1 MTVVV
6 ALGGNAL
13 ARRGEP
19 ISAEVQERN
28 IDLAARALTRLLDGD
43 RPVVITHGNGP
54 QVGLLLLESEADP
67 SVRTYPL
74 DVLGAETEGMVGYLL
89 EQALMRHAPHR
100 RYATL
105 LTQTV
110 VAADDPA
117 MLEPSK
123 PVGPLYDEATARGLA
138 VELGYNVAPD
148 TGGWRRVVPSP
159 KPLRLLEEEAIRD
172 LVDNGVTV
180 IAAGGGGVPVVVD
193 DEGRPEGVEG
203 VVDKDLAA
211 VVLARTVGART
222 LLLLTDVDGVYCDF
236 GTPRQARVGR
246 LDAAGAWR
254 LLAEGQVPRGSMAP
268 KVEAAA
274 GFADFGGTTLIG
286 SLDQVDGLLAGRTGT
301 AIEPLA
307 HPHPAPHAG
316 EHAGNSASAS
326 GSTRM
331 SEHVTPA
338 RMRT

>member
-19 ISAEVQERN
+19 ISADVQARN
-28 IDLAARALTRLLDGD
+28 TDLAAKALTPLLDGE

-117 MLEPSK
+117 MLLPSK
-123 PVGPLYDEATARGLA
+123 PVGPLYDEPTARRLEA
-138 VELGYNVAPD
+138 ELGYAIAPD

-159 KPLRLLEEEAIRD
+159 KPLRLLEEGAIRE
-172 LVDNGVTV
+172 LVEHGTTV

-193 DEGRPEGVEG
+193 GAGRPQGVEG

-222 LLLLTDVDGVYCDF
+222 LLLLTDVDGVYRDF
-236 GTPRQARVGR
+236 GTPRQARLER
-246 LDAAGAWR
+246 LDGNGARR
-254 LLAEGQVPRGSMAP
+254 LLADGQAARGSMAP

-274 GFADFGGTTLIG
+274 AFADLGGTTMIG
-286 SLDQVDGLLAGRTGT
+286 SLDSVGGLLAGLTGT
-301 AIEPLA
+301 VIEPGVA
-307 HPHPAPHAG
+307 AGNPAP
-316 EHAGNSASAS
+316 AS
-326 GSTRM
+326 GSAPMAPGAVSSRM
-331 SEHVTPA
+331 GT
-338 RMRT
+338 

>member
-19 ISAEVQERN
+19 IGADVQERN
-28 IDLAARALTRLLDGD
+28 IHLAAKALMPLLGGD
-43 RPVVITHGNGP
+43 QSVVVTHGNGP

-89 EQALMRHAPHR
+89 EQALMRRAPHR

-110 VAADDPA
+110 VDPDDPA
-117 MLEPSK
+117 MLRPSK
-123 PVGPLYDEATARGLA
+123 PVGPLYDEPTARRLEA
-138 VELGYNVAPD
+138 ERGYAIAPD

-159 KPLRLLEEEAIRD
+159 KPLRILEERAIHD
-172 LVDNGVTV
+172 LVHTGTTV

-193 DEGRPEGVEG
+193 DDGRPRGVEG

-211 VVLARTVGART
+211 VVLAHAVGART
-222 LLLLTDVDGVYCDF
+222 LLLLTDVDGVYRDF
-236 GTPRQARVGR
+236 GTPGSERIER
-246 LDAAGAWR
+246 LAATEAWA
-254 LLAEGQVPRGSMAP
+254 LIADGQVARGSMAP

-274 GFADFGGTTLIG
+274 GFADFGGTTMIG
-286 SLDQVDGLLAGRTGT
+286 SLDEVEDLLAGRTGT
-301 AIEPLA
+301 VIV
-307 HPHPAPHAG
+307 PHAHSLPPESRDHTG
-316 EHAGNSASAS
+316 KSADPSALLPMAEQTIS
-326 GSTRM
+326 SRM
-331 SEHVTPA
+331 T
-338 RMRT
+338 T

>member
-1 MTVVV
+1 MTAVV

-19 ISAEVQERN
+19 ISAEVQRRNVER
-28 IDLAARALTRLLDGD
+28 AANALIPLLDGD

-67 SVRTYPL
+67 AVRTYPL

-89 EQALMRHAPHR
+89 EQALIRHAPHR

-110 VAADDPA
+110 VDPADPA
-117 MLEPSK
+117 MAEPSK
-123 PVGPLYDEATARGLA
+123 PVGPLYDEPTARRLEA
-138 VELGYNVAPD
+138 ELGYAVAPD

-159 KPLRLLEEEAIRD
+159 KPLRLLEEQAIRD
-172 LVDNGVTV
+172 LVETGTTV

-193 DEGRPEGVEG
+193 ADGRPRGVEG

-222 LLLLTDVDGVYCDF
+222 LLLLTDVDGVYRDF
-236 GTPRQARVGR
+236 GAPTRARIGR
-246 LDAAGAWR
+246 LDATGAWK
-254 LLAEGQVPRGSMAP
+254 LLADGQVARGSMAP

-274 GFADFGGTTLIG
+274 AFAGFGGTTMIG
-286 SLDQVDGLLAGRTGT
+286 SLDQVEDLLAGRAGT
-301 AIEPLA
+301 VIVPHGHRRTPPSREGAGDLA
-307 HPHPAPHAG
+307 G
-316 EHAGNSASAS
+316 GS
-326 GSTRM
+326 GSAPMAEPAVSERM
-331 SEHVTPA
+331 GT
-338 RMRT
+338 

>member
-1 MTVVV
+1 MTTVV

-19 ISAEVQERN
+19 ISAEVQQRN
-28 IDLAARALTRLLDGD
+28 VDLAARALAPLLRGD
-43 RPVVITHGNGP
+43 EPVVITHGNGP

-67 SVRTYPL
+67 NVRTYPL

-110 VAADDPA
+110 VDAGDPA

-123 PVGPLYDEATARGLA
+123 PVGPLYDEATARRL
-138 VELGYNVAPD
+138 EEERGYVIAPD
-148 TGGWRRVVPSP
+148 TGGWRRVVSSP
-159 KPLRLLEEEAIRD
+159 KPLRLLEERAIHELVEAGTT
-172 LVDNGVTV
+172 L

-193 DEGRPEGVEG
+193 QAGRPEGVEG

-211 VVLARTVGART
+211 VVLARTVGARS
-222 LLLLTDVDGVYCDF
+222 LLLLTDVDGVYRDF
-236 GTPRQARVGR
+236 GTPRQTRVER
-246 LDAAGAWR
+246 LDATGAWR
-254 LLAEGQVPRGSMAP
+254 LLADGQVARGSMAP

-274 GFADFGGTTLIG
+274 DFANLGGTTMIG
-286 SLDQVDGLLAGRTGT
+286 SLDQVDGLLAGLRGT
-301 AIEPLA
+301 RIEPGRLA
-307 HPHPAPHAG
+307 
-316 EHAGNSASAS
+316 ENSPSPS
-326 GSTRM
+326 GTTRM
-331 SEHVTPA
+331 AEAATAS
-338 RMRT
+338 RIRT

>member
-28 IDLAARALTRLLDGD
+28 IDLAARALMPLLDAD

-54 QVGLLLLESEADP
+54 QVGLLLLESEADGG
-67 SVRTYPL
+67 VRTYPL
-74 DVLGAETEGMVGYLL
+74 DVLGAETEGMIGYLL

-105 LTQTV
+105 VTQTV
-110 VAADDPA
+110 VDADDPA
-117 MLEPSK
+117 ILEPSK
-123 PVGPLYDEATARGLA
+123 PVGPLYDEATARRLEA
-138 VELGYNVAPD
+138 ELGYAIAPD

-159 KPLRLLEEEAIRD
+159 RPLRLLEERAIRE
-172 LVDNGVTV
+172 LVDSGTTV

-193 DEGRPEGVEG
+193 GKGRPEGVEG

-211 VVLARTVGART
+211 VVLARTIGART
-222 LLLLTDVDGVYCDF
+222 LLLLTDVDGVYRDF

-246 LDAAGAWR
+246 LDATGAWR
-254 LLAEGQVPRGSMAP
+254 LLADGQVARGSMAP

-274 GFADFGGTTLIG
+274 GFADFGGTTMIG
-286 SLDQVDGLLAGRTGT
+286 SLDQVDRLLAGRAGT
-301 AIEPLA
+301 VVEPLA
-307 HPHPAPHAG
+307 HPRPTPASGHRAGNPGSPSGPAPMAQHFT
-316 EHAGNSASAS
+316 SS
-326 GSTRM
+326 RI
-331 SEHVTPA
+331 
-338 RMRT
+338 RT

>member
-19 ISAEVQERN
+19 ISAEAQERN
-28 IDLAARALTRLLDGD
+28 IDVAAKALLPLLDGD
-43 RPVVITHGNGP
+43 QSVVITHGNGP

-67 SVRTYPL
+67 NVRTYPL

-110 VAADDPA
+110 VDAHDPA
-117 MLEPSK
+117 MREPSK
-123 PVGPLYDEATARGLA
+123 PVGPLYDESTASRLA
-138 VELGYNVAPD
+138 AELGYAIAPD

-159 KPLRLLEEEAIRD
+159 RPLRLLEERAIRE
-172 LVDNGVTV
+172 LVDNGTTV

-193 DEGRPEGVEG
+193 RAGRPEGVEG

-222 LLLLTDVDGVYCDF
+222 LLLLTDVDGVYRNF
-236 GTPRQARVGR
+236 GTPGQARVDR
-246 LDAAGAWR
+246 LDATGAWK
-254 LLAEGQVPRGSMAP
+254 LLADGQVARGSMAP

-274 GFADFGGTTLIG
+274 GFADFGGTTMIG
-286 SLDQVDGLLAGRTGT
+286 SLDHVGGLLTGRTGT
-301 AIEPLA
+301 VIEPLA
-307 HPHPAPHAG
+307 HPRPSPASGQHTGKSATASGPAPMA
-316 EHAGNSASAS
+316 EQVISS
-326 GSTRM
+326 RM
-331 SEHVTPA
+331 GT
-338 RMRT
+338 

>member
-19 ISAEVQERN
+19 IGADVQQRN
-28 IDLAARALTRLLDGD
+28 VEFAAKALTPLLEGD
-43 RPVVITHGNGP
+43 EPLVVTHGNGP
-54 QVGLLLLESEADP
+54 QVGLLLLESEADR

-110 VAADDPA
+110 VDRADPA
-117 MLEPSK
+117 MTAPSK
-123 PVGPLYDEATARGLA
+123 PIGPVYDRATARKLEA
-138 VELGYNVAPD
+138 ELGYEIAPD

-159 KPLRLLEEEAIRD
+159 KPLRLLEERAIRE
-172 LVDNGVTV
+172 LVDAGTTV

-193 DEGRPEGVEG
+193 DDGRPRGVEG

-211 VVLARTVGART
+211 VVLAHTVGARR
-222 LLLLTDVDGVYCDF
+222 LLLLTDVDGVYRDF
-236 GTPRQARVGR
+236 GTPSQTRIER
-246 LDAAGAWR
+246 LNATGAWE
-254 LLAEGQVPRGSMAP
+254 LLGDGQAAPGSMAP

-274 GFADFGGTTLIG
+274 RFADSGGTTMIG
-286 SLDQVDGLLAGRTGT
+286 SLNQVGALLGGDAGTVIGPLAAPRDIPVTVTLRRNPQQHAGR
-301 AIEPLA
+301 P
-307 HPHPAPHAG
+307 
-316 EHAGNSASAS
+316 
-326 GSTRM
+326 
-331 SEHVTPA
+331 
-338 RMRT
+338 

>member
-28 IDLAARALTRLLDGD
+28 VDLAAKALTPLLDGD
-43 RPVVITHGNGP
+43 EPVVITHGNGP

-67 SVRTYPL
+67 RVGTYPL

-123 PVGPLYDEATARGLA
+123 PVGPLYDEATARALA
-138 VELGYNVAPD
+138 AERGYAIAPD

-159 KPLRLLEEEAIRD
+159 RPLLLLEERAIHE
-172 LVDNGVTV
+172 LVEGGTTL

-193 DEGRPEGVEG
+193 GQGRPEGVEG

-222 LLLLTDVDGVYCDF
+222 LLLLTDVDGVYRDF
-236 GTPRQARVGR
+236 GTPCQARVDR
-246 LDAAGAWR
+246 LDASGAWR
-254 LLAEGQVPRGSMAP
+254 LLAEGQVARGSMGP

-274 GFADFGGTTLIG
+274 RFADLGGTTMIG

-301 AIEPLA
+301 TIEPLA
-307 HPHPAPHAG
+307 ENPARP
-316 EHAGNSASAS
+316 S
-326 GSTRM
+326 GATPMTER
-331 SEHVTPA
+331 VIPA
-338 RMRT
+338 RMST